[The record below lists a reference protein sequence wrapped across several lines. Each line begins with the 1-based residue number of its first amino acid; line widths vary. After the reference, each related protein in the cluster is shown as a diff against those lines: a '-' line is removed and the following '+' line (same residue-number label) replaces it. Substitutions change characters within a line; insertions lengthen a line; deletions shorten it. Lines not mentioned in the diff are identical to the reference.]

1 MERSYDESSIYLQW
15 LFLMGGWE
23 ESWWWLSRVGGDPY
37 ALTVCPVLVSRKCG
51 GCGRPRVG
59 PLPDTDQLCD
69 SPPGKRLVV
78 TTT

>member
-51 GCGRPRVG
+51 GCGWRTFPFASSGHRPA
-59 PLPDTDQLCD
+59 L
-69 SPPGKRLVV
+69 
-78 TTT
+78 